1 MSSPIPF
8 NPEDQHLPFH
18 QGQNSIAQIAPE
30 GFHSDFEIGSQ
41 DNPEDEESL
50 SGATSNFYE
59 NLADKLSEEKLSSI
73 AAKLLDDIKQD
84 LESRSEWENT
94 ITLAMRYLGF
104 KVEEFRTV
112 PFMRACSAFDATL
125 STALLH
131 FYSTARAELFPA
143 AGPARSEIIGSPTP
157 EVEDQGERVKMF
169 MNWYLT
175 VKDKDYYSDSERLI
189 MFVGLM
195 GCAFRKVYQ
204 DPILNQP
211 LARLIPPQDFIIN
224 HHTTSISSSDRMTEV
239 IFLNRKDV
247 LLRQASNDFIEF
259 DLPKLSE
266 DNDGDESKITKNIK
280 KMEGIQADSHENKS
294 LFKFY
299 ESHVNMDVDEVEPKK
314 KRGKER
320 NKDRDIPRPYVVTI
334 CCVTKKVV
342 SVRRNWKEE
351 DDKYKRIEHYVHY
364 YYLPGFGVYSLGLA
378 HLMGSNAITLTSI
391 TRQLVD
397 AATLKS
403 FPGGLRM
410 RGMRIENNDKA
421 VGPAEWLEVETG
433 GMALAECVMPMPY
446 AEPSQVLLELRTQ
459 LKQDTATLVSTAE
472 TEIPEMGSN
481 MPVGTT
487 LALLEVANKLQS
499 SILRSL
505 HVSLG
510 YELRLL
516 FDLFGEYLEDAPY
529 PFAVPGKDTAIMRKD
544 FNDKVSIVPVSDPN
558 VLTST
563 HRLMRNEA
571 LLKLAQSNPEIHDMR
586 EAYHRMYQAMNV
598 DNIDRLLPEKP
609 APMSIDPMAEN
620 MLVLAGK
627 EITVKLFQ
635 DDDSHIMVH
644 QAFSQNPLIAG
655 NPQAYATLML
665 HLQKHKSYKA
675 YKTIFEQK
683 KTQEIEQQ
691 IEQQMKPII
700 EQQMMAMMQQGASP
714 EEAQQ
719 ILQQQMQP
727 QLEQMMQQQ
736 MAQVQKPEITEE
748 QESQLIMDP
757 EVQNMVA
764 KQDAEAAQ
772 AEAKA
777 AEEKAAQQLDPNKIM
792 VMDIEQRRE
801 AAHLKDEAD
810 KLKAE
815 TEAFKAQLKFE
826 SETAKTESQRD
837 IASEKHEVDIALAER
852 KSVQPKLEY

>member
-1 MSSPIPF
+1 MSNPSPLNPAAQNAPF
-8 NPEDQHLPFH
+8 SRGP
-18 QGQNSIAQIAPE
+18 NSIARIAPQ
-30 GFHSDFEIGSQ
+30 GFDMGSQ
-41 DNPEDEESL
+41 DNSGEDETSPE
-50 SGATSNFYE
+50 ATSNFYA
-59 NLADKLSEEKLSSI
+59 NLAEDISEEKLSSI
-73 AAKLLDDIKQD
+73 AARLLDDIKQD

-94 ITLAMRYLGF
+94 MTLGMKYLGF
-104 KVEEFRTV
+104 KVEEFRDV
-112 PFMRACSAFDATL
+112 PFMRACSAVDATL

-143 AGPARSEIIGSPTP
+143 SGPARSEIIGSPTP

-195 GCAFRKVYQ
+195 GCGFRKVYQ
-204 DPILNQP
+204 DPIVSRP
-211 LARLIPPQDFIIN
+211 LARFIPPQDFIIN
-224 HHTTSISSSDRMTEV
+224 NHATSINSSDRMTEV
-239 IFLNRKDV
+239 VFLSRKDV
-247 LLRQASNDFIEF
+247 LLRQASGDFIDF
-259 DLPKLSE
+259 DLPKLSD
-266 DNDGDESKITKNIK
+266 DNDEEKSKVSKSIS
-280 KMEGIQADSHENKS
+280 KMEGVQTDAHENKS

-299 ESHVNMDVDEVEPKK
+299 ESHVNMDIDDVEPKK
-314 KRGKER
+314 KRGKVK
-320 NKDRDIPRPYVVTI
+320 NKDRDIPRPYIVTV

-342 SVRRNWKEE
+342 SIRRNWKES
-351 DDKYKRIEHYVHY
+351 DDKYERIEHYVHY
-364 YYLPGFGVYSLGLA
+364 YYLPGFGIYSLGLSQI
-378 HLMGSNAITLTSI
+378 MGSNAITLTSI

-397 AATLKS
+397 AATLKN

-410 RGMRIENNDKA
+410 RGMSIENNDKA

-433 GMALAECVMPMPY
+433 GMSLAECIMPMPY
-446 AEPSQVLLELRTQ
+446 AEPSAVLLELRTQ

-516 FDLFGEYLEDAPY
+516 FELFGEYLEEAPY
-529 PFAVPGKDTAIMRKD
+529 PFAVPGKDTAIMKKD

-598 DNIDRLLPEKP
+598 DNIDKLLPEKP
-609 APMSIDPMAEN
+609 KPMSIDPMAEN
-620 MLVLAGK
+620 MLMLAGK

-635 DDDSHIMVH
+635 DDDSHISVH
-644 QAFSQNPLIAG
+644 HAFSQNPLVMG
-655 NPQAYATLML
+655 NPQVYATVLL
-665 HLQKHKSYKA
+665 HEQMHKSFKA
-675 YKTIFEQK
+675 FKTIFKQK

-691 IEQQMKPII
+691 IQQQMQPLIQ
-700 EQQMMAMMQQGASP
+700 QQMFMLESQGIPAD
-714 EEAQQ
+714 AAKQM
-719 ILQQQMQP
+719 LQQQMQP
-727 QLEQMMQQQ
+727 QLEQMLQEQVAKIQ
-736 MAQVQKPEITEE
+736 LPEIPDEQVQ
-748 QESQLIMDP
+748 QLIADP

-764 KQDAEAAQ
+764 KQDAEAQA

-777 AEEKAAQQLDPNKIM
+777 AAEKAEQQLNPDKVM
-792 VMDIEQRRE
+792 VMEIGQRRE
-801 AAHLKDEAD
+801 ASHLKDEAD

-826 SETAKTESQRD
+826 SETAKTESQRE
-837 IASEKHEVDIALAER
+837 IASEKHEVDIALAEH
-852 KSVQPKLEY
+852 KSVQPHVGAI